1 MTHDLKGQERA
12 RLQPKLQMIKNGD
25 RTVNAQRAAYVAGLC
40 IAPNKLKTL
49 KLPSRM
55 AALTS
60 GVKPTAASQVREKLK
75 SVPNEVEAN
84 VFIQLAHS
92 DVKLQG
98 VKEMSR
104 SGRVVRATVRLSDLA
119 NLARQPEVAFVE
131 IGESLKQP
139 RVKRSRTTAEPKLPD
154 RAFGNPADHKFGE
167 SVARIQMRMDRG
179 RHRLPATIRID

>member
-25 RTVNAQRAAYVAGLC
+25 CTVNAQRAAYVAGLC

-98 VKEMSR
+98 VKEVSR
-104 SGRVVRATVRLSDLA
+104 SGGVVRATVRLSDLA

-131 IGESLKQP
+131 IGES
-139 RVKRSRTTAEPKLPD
+139 SS
-154 RAFGNPADHKFGE
+154 NPGSSDPA
-167 SVARIQMRMDRG
+167 
-179 RHRLPATIRID
+179 RLPSPSCPIEHSAILPTTSSAKMF